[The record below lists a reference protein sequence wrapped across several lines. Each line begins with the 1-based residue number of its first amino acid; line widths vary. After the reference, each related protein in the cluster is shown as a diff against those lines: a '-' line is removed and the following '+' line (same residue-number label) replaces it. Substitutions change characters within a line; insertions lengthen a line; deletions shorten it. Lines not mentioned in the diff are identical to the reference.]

1 MYELVT
7 LRDKIRVDPKAIQ
20 EDERTAIKQQ
30 IKQEYIGK
38 ILNEK
43 LLVVAFVD
51 IIKINDG
58 VIIPNDPAVFYDTIF
73 NVLAYMPLLHE
84 TVRGQITAIS
94 EIGAMVNIGPI
105 DGLVHIS
112 QVMDDF
118 VDFSK
123 NALIGR
129 KSKLSLKAGDSVIA
143 SISVISTKEQM
154 KVGLTMRSPG
164 LGKLGKK
171 KDSKETKESK

>member
-7 LRDKIRVDPKAIQ
+7 LRDKIRVEPQNISKDKKN
-20 EDERTAIKQQ
+20 AIKQQ

-38 ILNEK
+38 IIDNRMLI
-43 LLVVAFVD
+43 VGFID
-51 IIKINDG
+51 IIKINEG
-58 VIIPNDPAVFYDTIF
+58 IIIPNDPAVFYDTIF
-73 NVLAYMPLLHE
+73 NVLAYLPMLHE
-84 TVRGQITAIS
+84 PVRGQVTEIS

-123 NALIGR
+123 NALVGR
-129 KSKLSLKAGDSVIA
+129 KSKTSVKVGDTVIA
-143 SISVISTKEQM
+143 NISVISTKGMM
-154 KVGLTMRSPG
+154 KIGLTMRSPG

-171 KDSKETKESK
+171 KEKSKA

>member
-7 LRDKIRVDPKAIQ
+7 LRDKIRVEPQNISKDKKN
-20 EDERTAIKQQ
+20 AIKQQ

-38 ILNEK
+38 IIDNRMLI
-43 LLVVAFVD
+43 VGFID
-51 IIKINDG
+51 IIKINEG
-58 VIIPNDPAVFYDTIF
+58 IIIPNDPAVFYDTIF
-73 NVLAYMPLLHE
+73 NVLAYLPMLHE
-84 TVRGQITAIS
+84 TVRGQVTEIS

-123 NALIGR
+123 NALVGR
-129 KSKLSLKAGDSVIA
+129 KSKTSVKVGDTVIA
-143 SISVISTKEQM
+143 NISVISTKGMM
-154 KVGLTMRSPG
+154 KIGLTMRSPG

-171 KDSKETKESK
+171 KEKSKA